1 MEVGSMTVHERFEV
15 GREGVGVL
23 GHFST
28 LEEAGRYLRMLND
41 PKGPEG
47 VDVVD
52 RMARRGQF
60 DLYQWRKG
68 AWEDWNLTP
77 CRRRPWEDET

>member
-1 MEVGSMTVHERFEV
+1 MTA
-15 GREGVGVL
+15 VL
-23 GHFST
+23 
-28 LEEAGRYLRMLND
+28 
-41 PKGPEG
+41 
-47 VDVVD
+47 VD
-52 RMARRGQF
+52 RVRAAGEARVREVARRGQF